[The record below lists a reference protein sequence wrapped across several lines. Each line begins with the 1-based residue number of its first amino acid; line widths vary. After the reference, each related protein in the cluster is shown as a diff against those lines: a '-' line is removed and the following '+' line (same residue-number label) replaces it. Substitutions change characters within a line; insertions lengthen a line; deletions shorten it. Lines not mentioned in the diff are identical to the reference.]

1 MPSFSLDLALERDAW
16 RDQFSDSTLRRSMD
30 YVHDIAVDVQD
41 DGDSVTLIA
50 GVKGSSRRPYAT
62 RVRIERVRGRSF
74 HYFAECS
81 CPVGEDC
88 KHAAAVLMAA
98 SLMEHDGKTTTA
110 VTTATTPA
118 KPKPAPVPEWK
129 RWLQRLEQ
137 AKTEVVGPEGW
148 RGESERRIAVIFDAV
163 DSYVPARLVAKLVW
177 VRPLQNGRLGKVE
190 PIRTDG
196 FGNDLDNA
204 LLSPLWYDRLARLL
218 IGPAAWHA
226 RQQGMRLLKGEHA
239 EALLEE
245 LLNSDAP
252 CFWQKTTSVQI
263 RLGPVRAPD
272 WQWRMDA
279 EGVQRLSPGRGLL
292 LRIGGDWMYDPD
304 TAMLQRVAHA
314 DAAPPLDALLQM
326 PALPAEDS
334 AAFVES
340 LRTHALLGPLPLPET
355 IAIAPVREIAPTPVL
370 RLSLAALKRG
380 AWASEPHGTLPRAR
394 LEFDYGGIRL
404 PGPPAQEDA
413 RRIVDGT
420 LHRIR
425 RDRAA
430 EAAALVAVTRAEL
443 FPIRVV
449 QGLQRR
455 IDDSALMYD
464 YVAGRREAEI
474 HDAESLLRKA
484 SALTREGF
492 RVETDA
498 DFPVTIAT
506 TPDDWYVAI
515 GDSPSG
521 EAWFDTELGI
531 ELDGKRVSVLPIL
544 QRALADH
551 RLDLTNAAP
560 GEPEDAVWH
569 APLPDGRVVALPLKK
584 LRGLIAPL
592 LQWISGQGDGVSLRL
607 PRSAAGILDDL
618 GAVARLELHGRTAAA
633 LRDLAAALRAGGGAR
648 AIAPPRALKASLRPY
663 QQDGLTWLGVLGKA
677 GLGGVLA
684 DDMGLGK
691 TVQILA
697 HLLKERESGR
707 LQAPALVVC
716 PTSVVGNWQEQAER
730 FAPLLRLRVLH
741 GSDRHAAYGDLDD
754 CDLAITTYALL
765 PRDRETL
772 TRQRF
777 ALAVF
782 DEAQALKNA
791 ASQAAQ
797 VARAL
802 RAGRKIAVTGTPLE
816 NHLGE
821 LWAQFDC
828 VLPGLLGDAR
838 SFVRHFRTPIEK
850 HGDRQRQAQ
859 LNRRIAPFVLRRT
872 KAQVARELPPKT
884 EIVRTL
890 ALSGKQRALYETL
903 RLRMHDKV
911 QAAVERRGLAQ
922 SSIVI
927 LDALL
932 KLRQACCDPR
942 LVKLD
947 AAKKAD
953 ESAKLDA
960 LLPMLEALLAEGRR
974 VLLFSQFTQM
984 LDLIEIAL
992 REREM
997 RWLRLD
1003 GESRDRAQLVKRF
1016 QSGEAPLFLISL
1028 KAGGVGLNLT
1038 AADTVIHYDPWWNPA
1053 VEAQATDRA
1062 HRIGQTQPVFVYKLI
1077 CAGTVEEKIQS
1088 LQRRK
1093 GDLAHA
1099 VLEGGT
1105 SARLRFDAADIADL
1119 FAPM

>member
-1 MPSFSLDLALERDAW
+1 MPSFSLDLALETRAW
-16 RDQFSDSTLRRSMD
+16 NDQFDESSLRRARA
-30 YVHDIAVDVQD
+30 YAVKIESVEVQD
-41 DGDSVTLIA
+41 DGESVTLLA
-50 GVKGSSRRPYAT
+50 AVKGSARRPYVT
-62 RVRIERVRGRSF
+62 RVTIRPHRRGGF
-74 HYFAECS
+74 DYDTECS
-81 CPVGEDC
+81 CPVGLDC

-98 SLMEHDGKTTTA
+98 AMTGWSEDA
-110 VTTATTPA
+110 VE
-118 KPKPAPVPEWK
+118 APVQTRAMRAPAPEWK
-129 RWLQRLEQ
+129 QWLDALERQ
-137 AKTEVVGPEGW
+137 TRIRDEAATAVPQEPT
-148 RGESERRIAVIFDAV
+148 RQIAVILDAI
-163 DSYVPARLVAKLVW
+163 DSVVPARLVAKMVW
-177 VRPLQNGRLGKVE
+177 VQPTRQGRLGKAE
-190 PIRTDG
+190 PVRVDG
-196 FGNDLDNA
+196 FGNDVDAGRLT
-204 LLSPLWYDRLARLL
+204 PVWHDRLARLL
-218 IGPAAWHA
+218 IGPQAWHA
-226 RQQGMRLLKGEHA
+226 RQSGMRTLQGPNA
-239 EALLEE
+239 EALLED
-245 LLNSDAP
+245 LLASDAP
-252 CFWQKTTSVQI
+252 CFWQKTTSGAI
-263 RLGPVRAPD
+263 RPGPGRALD
-272 WQWRMDA
+272 WRWQMDA
-279 EGVQRLSPGRGLL
+279 RGAQRLQPGRGLL
-292 LRIGGDWMYDPD
+292 LEVDGLWLLD
-304 TAMLQRVAHA
+304 TDTHTLQRAIDA
-314 DAAPPLDALLQM
+314 DDARSIDALLRM
-326 PALPAEDS
+326 PALAPEHS
-334 AAFVES
+334 REFVAS
-340 LRTHALLGPLPLPET
+340 MHGHPVFRAVPLPEV
-355 IAIAPVREIAPTPVL
+355 IAVAAPRRIAPTAVL
-370 RLSLAALKRG
+370 RLQQIPLGSAGWRHK
-380 AWASEPHGTLPRAR
+380 SELLLPCAR
-394 LEFDYGGIRL
+394 LAFDYAGAVL
-404 PGPPAQEDA
+404 PGTPSRQDHQWVE
-413 RRIVDGT
+413 DGT
-420 LHRIR
+420 LHTMQ

-430 EAAALVAVTRAEL
+430 EAAAEAALAKVGLGR
-443 FPIRVV
+443 IRSHPWLYDRLMDV
-449 QGLQRR
+449 
-455 IDDSALMYD
+455 SAGDD
-464 YVAGRREAEI
+464 YVFGR
-474 HDAESLLRKA
+474 HDKQFRDPELLLQ
-484 SALTREGF
+484 SAMALSPLGF
-492 RVETDA
+492 RIETDA
-498 DFPVTIAT
+498 GFPLAIAI
-506 TPDDWYVAI
+506 TPDDWYAAI
-515 GDSPSG
+515 DASPSG

-531 ELDGKRVSVLPIL
+531 ELDGERISLLPIL
-544 QRALADH
+544 QRALEDR
-551 RLDLTNAAP
+551 RLDLTSAAP
-560 GEPEDAVWH
+560 DETNDAVWR
-569 APLPDGRVVALPLKK
+569 ASLPDGRLVALPLTR
-584 LRGLIAPL
+584 LRALIAPL
-592 LQWISGQGDGVSLRL
+592 LQWMSGHGGGTLLRL
-607 PRSAAGILDDL
+607 PRAAAGVLDDL
-618 GAVARLELHGRTAAA
+618 GALARLELRGKTAAA
-633 LRDLAAALRAGGGAR
+633 LRGLAQTLREDGVRR

-707 LQAPALVVC
+707 LQTPALVVC

-730 FAPLLRLRVLH
+730 FAPGLRLRILH
-741 GSDRHAAYGDLDD
+741 GSDRHAAYESLGD

-838 SFVRHFRTPIEK
+838 AFARHFRTPIEK
-850 HGDRQRQAQ
+850 HGDRQRQEQ

-872 KAQVARELPPKT
+872 KTQVAQDLPPKT
-884 EIVRTL
+884 EIVRSL
-890 ALSGKQRALYETL
+890 ELSGKQRALYETL
-903 RLRMHDKV
+903 RLSMHEKV
-911 QAAVERRGLAQ
+911 QAAVEERGLAQ

-947 AAKKAD
+947 AAKKAT
-953 ESAKLDA
+953 ESAKLEV
-960 LLPMLEALLAEGRR
+960 LLPMIEELLAEGRR
-974 VLLFSQFTQM
+974 ILLFSQFTQM

-992 REREM
+992 RERDII
-997 RWLRLD
+997 WLRLD
-1003 GESRDRAQLVKRF
+1003 GGSRDRAQLVKRF

-1077 CAGTVEEKIQS
+1077 CTGTVEEKIQA

-1093 GDLAHA
+1093 GDLARA

-1105 SARLRFDAADIADL
+1105 SARLCFDEADIADL